1 MTTTIQQ
8 LQRRRDCFLR
18 MTPLTTDTRT
28 PQPQPRPTM
37 RPETALKLCLSGTG
51 FTLTIE
57 ELRSAWA
64 IADDLDK
71 PLIEAHADA
80 LKQVAA

>member
-8 LQRRRDCFLR
+8 LKRRSDSFLR
-18 MTPLTTDTRT
+18 MMPLTTDTRI
-28 PQPQPRPTM
+28 PAPRPVM
-37 RPETALKLCLSGTG
+37 RPETALKMCLSGIG
-51 FTLTIE
+51 FTLTLD